1 MAHAVVATAYG
12 GPEVLDVV
20 EVDPGEP
27 GPGEVLLE
35 VRAAGVNP
43 TDWKS
48 YSGAWG
54 TDVTQLPIR
63 LGREASG
70 VVIAIGEDVDTVA
83 VGDEVIAY
91 EARGAYTDRMIVP
104 AGLVDRVRAA
114 AHGTL
119 TSAIDVSGTREA
131 LNASVTLIRDRR
143 RIATIAGY
151 TYGAAL
157 GIKLLGKSPGADPGT
172 EIRMAARAQLIR
184 LVEAGRL
191 NVRVGAT
198 YPLVEAARAH
208 RAGIEMRVQGKII
221 LVPGQMPVARPAPSR
236 SLRLLRRGR

>member
-1 MAHAVVATAYG
+1 MAHAVIATAYG

-35 VRAAGVNP
+35 VHAAGVNP

-54 TDVTQLPIR
+54 TDVTQLPIH

-104 AGLVDRVRAA
+104 AGSVFAKPAA
-114 AHGTL
+114 MSLSLIHI
-119 TSAIDVSGTREA
+119 SEPTR
-131 LNASVTLIRDRR
+131 L
-143 RIATIAGY
+143 
-151 TYGAAL
+151 
-157 GIKLLGKSPGADPGT
+157 
-172 EIRMAARAQLIR
+172 
-184 LVEAGRL
+184 
-191 NVRVGAT
+191 
-198 YPLVEAARAH
+198 
-208 RAGIEMRVQGKII
+208 
-221 LVPGQMPVARPAPSR
+221 
-236 SLRLLRRGR
+236 

>member
-70 VVIAIGEDVDTVA
+70 VVRADRDDDAGGFAAQANRQLRDVGSPRARVRLPVRRVDT
-83 VGDEVIAY
+83 G
-91 EARGAYTDRMIVP
+91 
-104 AGLVDRVRAA
+104 
-114 AHGTL
+114 
-119 TSAIDVSGTREA
+119 
-131 LNASVTLIRDRR
+131 
-143 RIATIAGY
+143 
-151 TYGAAL
+151 
-157 GIKLLGKSPGADPGT
+157 GADLQQHLAGPGFARVDLHDVEDLGPSVRGRDHSVRHT
-172 EIRMAARAQLIR
+172 PIMSSGAGEVQRAARAPVPWRGDAAPVRHR
-184 LVEAGRL
+184 LPHHA
-191 NVRVGAT
+191 
-198 YPLVEAARAH
+198 
-208 RAGIEMRVQGKII
+208 
-221 LVPGQMPVARPAPSR
+221 
-236 SLRLLRRGR
+236 